1 MLLPWTFGSPTL
13 SRETKIL
20 RFSAGWYTSK
30 LYQPFFLSIIFL
42 DHLLPHFHD
51 AMESYST
58 TLRFMSDFPSR
69 QENDYRKSRESLAF
83 QTSRRTSMRL
93 KKKKKISWKSCLSN
107 ESVDFNAFG
116 KKKPPKLLT
125 EANPKA
131 VINFRQWEGSCCHSF
146 KKSVDSETV
155 SAPYFHF
162 SRKHKMNDYSFHNL
176 ISFPSLNVSDNELI
190 SIWKIRS
197 IQLHVAPL
205 PITLIWLFTRM

>member
-1 MLLPWTFGSPTL
+1 MQWSRTAQHYVSWAIFQVAKKMTTENLVKVLPFKRVGGLQCIWKK
-13 SRETKIL
+13 RK
-20 RFSAGWYTSK
+20 
-30 LYQPFFLSIIFL
+30 
-42 DHLLPHFHD
+42 
-51 AMESYST
+51 
-58 TLRFMSDFPSR
+58 
-69 QENDYRKSRESLAF
+69 KSRESLAF
-83 QTSRRTSMRL
+83 QTSRWTSMRL
-93 KKKKKISWKSCLSN
+93 K
-107 ESVDFNAFG
+107 E
-116 KKKPPKLLT
+116 KPPKLLT

-131 VINFRQWEGSCCHSF
+131 AINFRQWEGSCCHSF

>member
-1 MLLPWTFGSPTL
+1 MCAIFLFFIAGSTSRKDKRNPVFQFVARADKMLLPWTFGSPTL

-107 ESVDFNAFG
+107 ESVDFNAF
-116 KKKPPKLLT
+116 
-125 EANPKA
+125 E
-131 VINFRQWEGSCCHSF
+131 
-146 KKSVDSETV
+146 KKSHQS
-155 SAPYFHF
+155 Y
-162 SRKHKMNDYSFHNL
+162 
-176 ISFPSLNVSDNELI
+176 
-190 SIWKIRS
+190 
-197 IQLHVAPL
+197 
-205 PITLIWLFTRM
+205 